1 MARPKKVTTEDAGE
15 LMVSVESYTRTR
27 DSVIVSLSN
36 LQAGLAHVQSGLNE
50 LLRAYLEHTNSVI
63 AGEDGVLEKLNLGKE
78 IAATAN
84 ATIEAAST
92 ANGIAQAISA
102 ADKDKTEAA
111 AEKPGKG
118 TKRKR
123 EKKEKDPNAP
133 KKPLTA
139 AFLYA
144 QTARPIVRGDLEAAL
159 GPDQKLEPNAVN
171 LEVNKR
177 WNEMTEEDKETW
189 RQSYRDSMEQW
200 KEEMKTYT
208 ASKGVAA
215 ADLHDDDEEEAEAE
229 VEVEAVAE
237 SDDSSGDDE
246 PAPAKAPS
254 PPVKTPRANKR
265 QKIAE
270 KPAVNGA
277 AQPVVAAASPIP
289 LPRSTSTVAHPSSVT
304 ETPAKKEKKKKE
316 KAAPQAIAPA
326 PAAAAKETSPD
337 EGSKKK
343 TKSSRSTRN
352 NEPEASADKEN
363 VAAPEKEKKK
373 RERKRKLYP
382 EPNDTADNA
391 ENAALLSLRHKSLLT
406 DDYLLSPLK

>member
-1 MARPKKVTTEDAGE
+1 MARTKKPSAEDAGE

-63 AGEDGVLEKLNLGKE
+63 AGEDGVLDKLSLGKE

-84 ATIEAAST
+84 TAIEAASST
-92 ANGIAQAISA
+92 ANGIAQALTAGDKTDA
-102 ADKDKTEAA
+102 ADAG
-111 AEKPGKG
+111 KPVKG

-177 WNEMTEEDKETW
+177 WNEMPAEDKETW
-189 RQSYRDSMEQW
+189 KQSYRDSMEQW
-200 KEEMKTYT
+200 KEEMAAYQAVKGSAIVDIPDEDD
-208 ASKGVAA
+208 AS
-215 ADLHDDDEEEAEAE
+215 EAE
-229 VEVEAVAE
+229 VEIPAE
-237 SDDSSGDDE
+237 SDESSEDE
-246 PAPAKAPS
+246 EPLPAKAPS

-265 QKIAE
+265 QKLAQN
-270 KPAVNGA
+270 PALNGA
-277 AQPVVAAASPIP
+277 AAPVVAAASPIP
-289 LPRSTSTVAHPSSVT
+289 LPRSASAAATTAAAV
-304 ETPAKKEKKKKE
+304 ETPAKKERKKKEKVE
-316 KAAPQAIAPA
+316 KAAPQPIAPA
-326 PAAAAKETSPD
+326 PAKEASPEEAAK
-337 EGSKKK
+337 KKP
-343 TKSSRSTRN
+343 TKSSRTTRN
-352 NEPEASADKEN
+352 NEAEAADKET

-373 RERKRKLYP
+373 RERKRKP
-382 EPNDTADNA
+382 EG
-391 ENAALLSLRHKSLLT
+391 AAA
-406 DDYLLSPLK
+406 

>member
-1 MARPKKVTTEDAGE
+1 MARTKKPSADDAGE

-63 AGEDGVLEKLNLGKE
+63 AGEDGVLDKLSLGKE

-84 ATIEAAST
+84 TAIEAASST
-92 ANGIAQAISA
+92 ANGIAQALTAGDKTDA
-102 ADKDKTEAA
+102 ADAG
-111 AEKPGKG
+111 KPVKG

-177 WNEMTEEDKETW
+177 WNEMPAEDKETW
-189 RQSYRDSMEQW
+189 KQSYRDSMEQW
-200 KEEMKTYT
+200 KEEMATYQAAKGSAIVDIPDEDD
-208 ASKGVAA
+208 AS
-215 ADLHDDDEEEAEAE
+215 EAE
-229 VEVEAVAE
+229 VEIPAE
-237 SDDSSGDDE
+237 SDESSEDE
-246 PAPAKAPS
+246 EPLPAKAPS

-265 QKIAE
+265 QKLAQN
-270 KPAVNGA
+270 PAVNGA
-277 AQPVVAAASPIP
+277 AAPVVAAASPIP
-289 LPRSTSTVAHPSSVT
+289 LPRSVSAAATPAAAATV
-304 ETPAKKEKKKKE
+304 ETPAKKERKKKE
-316 KAAPQAIAPA
+316 KVEKAVPQPIAPA
-326 PAAAAKETSPD
+326 PAKEASPEEAAK
-337 EGSKKK
+337 KKP
-343 TKSSRSTRN
+343 TKSSRTTRN
-352 NEPEASADKEN
+352 NEAEAADKEN

-373 RERKRKLYP
+373 RERKRKP
-382 EPNDTADNA
+382 EGATA
-391 ENAALLSLRHKSLLT
+391 
-406 DDYLLSPLK
+406 

>member
-1 MARPKKVTTEDAGE
+1 MARTKKPSADDAGE

-63 AGEDGVLEKLNLGKE
+63 AGEDGVLDKLSLGKE

-84 ATIEAAST
+84 TAIEAASST
-92 ANGIAQAISA
+92 ANGIAQALTAGDKTDA
-102 ADKDKTEAA
+102 ADAG
-111 AEKPGKG
+111 KPVKG

-177 WNEMTEEDKETW
+177 WNEMPVEDKETW
-189 RQSYRDSMEQW
+189 KQSYRDSMEQW
-200 KEEMKTYT
+200 KEEMAAYQAVKGSAIVDIPDEDD
-208 ASKGVAA
+208 AS
-215 ADLHDDDEEEAEAE
+215 EAE
-229 VEVEAVAE
+229 VEIPAE
-237 SDDSSGDDE
+237 SDESSEDE
-246 PAPAKAPS
+246 EPLPAKAPS

-265 QKIAE
+265 QKLAQN
-270 KPAVNGA
+270 PALNGA
-277 AQPVVAAASPIP
+277 AAPVVAAASPIP
-289 LPRSTSTVAHPSSVT
+289 LPRSASAAATTAAAAAAV
-304 ETPAKKEKKKKE
+304 ETPAKKERKKKEKVE
-316 KAAPQAIAPA
+316 KAAPQPIAPA
-326 PAAAAKETSPD
+326 PAKEASPEEAAK
-337 EGSKKK
+337 KKP
-343 TKSSRSTRN
+343 TKSSRTTRN
-352 NEPEASADKEN
+352 NEAEAADKET

-373 RERKRKLYP
+373 RERKRKP
-382 EPNDTADNA
+382 EG
-391 ENAALLSLRHKSLLT
+391 AAA
-406 DDYLLSPLK
+406 